1 MPLPPPPPGF
11 QLDAPQQSPIG
22 RPVIRRAAEPPK
34 PNLPT
39 GYQIDPTTGQAAP
52 VPGLPSG
59 YTTPDAPK
67 ADRTNLPKGWE
78 IGPNGEARPIRGLPG
93 GLVEQP
99 KPGAGAP
106 QDAVAEIVNV
116 MDKAF
121 RAKELSNKGW
131 FSTGFGAD
139 VAKKAGGTTAAD
151 VKGLLD
157 TIAANTAFSRLQ
169 KMRDES
175 PTGGALGAISEREL
189 QLLQGT
195 IASLDQGQSDEQFQ
209 GAMQNIVDAYG
220 RILMKLPGGRK
231 IAVERGWLPKAGGKK
246 PSAPAKA
253 AAPKVIDFDDL
264 P

>member
-22 RPVIRRAAEPPK
+22 RPVIRRAPETPK

-39 GYQIDPTTGQAAP
+39 GYQIDPVTGQAAP

-78 IGPNGEARPIRGLPG
+78 VGPNGVARPIRGLPG

-99 KPGAGAP
+99 KPSAATP
-106 QDAVAEIVNV
+106 QDAAIELRNV

-121 RAKELSNKGW
+121 RAKELSRDEW
-131 FSTGFGAD
+131 FATGFGSGL
-139 VAKKAGGTTAAD
+139 AKQIGGTDAAD
-151 VKGLLD
+151 VDALLD
-157 TIAANTAFSRLQ
+157 TIGASTAFDRLQ
-169 KMRDES
+169 KMRENS
-175 PTGGALGAISEREL
+175 PTGGALGNITEREL
-189 QLLQGT
+189 DLLKST
-195 IASLDQGQSDEQFQ
+195 ISSLKQSQSPEQFQ
-209 GAMQNIVDAYG
+209 GAMQDIVNSYG
-220 RILMKLPGGRK
+220 RVLSKLPGGRK
-231 IAVERGWLPKAGGKK
+231 MMIERGWLPKSGGRKLAQQ
-246 PSAPAKA
+246 PQ
-253 AAPKVIDFDDL
+253 AAPKVIDFNDL